1 MATDA
6 TADSLL
12 RADMPRRRKPKNQL
26 CRDAGISLPDDLTKQ
41 WREEARRR
49 NMTLSRLTRIIMT
62 EVFDNQS
69 RWLPNVEMF
78 LARKNGVPL

>member
-12 RADMPRRRKPKNQL
+12 RADMRRRKRKKSEL
-26 CRDAGISLPDDLTKQ
+26 CRDAGISWPDHLTKQ